1 MLLHLG
7 ALYLETSRPGDARDA
22 LEEARRVLVAT
33 TGITDGDKLVRDRLL
48 AQGAS
53 LLRRI

>member
-1 MLLHLG
+1 MRKLLDIQ
-7 ALYLETSRPGDARDA
+7 SRDA